1 MRIDCLRCGKF
12 VVAYVSNK
20 MMRVTTWFENL
31 ELGMLGILMGKL
43 ISIGEFWGVRAGNL
57 VAES

>member
-1 MRIDCLRCGKF
+1 M
-12 VVAYVSNK
+12 VAYVSNK